1 MKRIAR
7 EFELE
12 EWGQVIAIRNRTAHG
27 EPRILFYAQPPGYE
41 VASIGV
47 MFDPTP
53 EGIDKADAYFRDL
66 DLDQIR
72 EVLQMLTGMNQKAGS
87 C

>member
-1 MKRIAR
+1 MKRFAR

-12 EWGQVIAIRNRTAHG
+12 EWGQVIAIRNQTG
-27 EPRILFYAQPPGYE
+27 KGQPRVLIYAQPPGYE
-41 VASIGV
+41 VASVGV
-47 MFDPTP
+47 LFDLTP
-53 EGIDKADAYFRDL
+53 EGNDKADAYFKDL

-72 EVLQMLTGMNQKAGS
+72 EALQVLVGMNKKAGS